1 MTQAAALLVRW
12 RWIALAIAALLA
24 LPFAEQVLPREWRIG
39 VLLPKIF
46 AFAII
51 GQGLNAITGFAG
63 QLNLGISA
71 FVAIGAYAFS
81 MLTSPIYPVGLGF
94 WPALALSAVVAAG
107 VGVLLAVPTL
117 RLRGDYLA
125 IVTLGFSEIVQ
136 DSLKNLEPITKGT
149 AGINPVAEPAFG
161 TGLGAYLLYLALLL
175 AAVLLLRNLR
185 WSRLG
190 RQWVAVRE
198 DELAARSSGIDTAR
212 AKLAAFAWGSGLA
225 GAGGALLVASIG
237 TSGDPGTYDFQMS
250 VMVLCAV
257 IVGGMGSI
265 GGVLLGSLVMFGLND
280 IVLDRLT
287 VLIQRHGGGG
297 DVLTTPNNWKY
308 LVFGVALILTMRLKP
323 AGLWPAREVQAELEA
338 DARAVQP

>member
-1 MTQAAALLVRW
+1 MNAGDARRW
-12 RWIALAIAALLA
+12 RWVVLAIAALVA
-24 LPFAEQVLPREWRIG
+24 LPFAELVLPRDWRVG
-39 VLLPKIF
+39 SLLPKIF

-51 GQGLNAITGFAG
+51 GQGLNIITGFAG
-63 QLNLGISA
+63 QLNLGIAA

-81 MLTSPIYPVGLGF
+81 MLTSPIYPPGLGF
-94 WPALALSAVVAAG
+94 WAALALSTALAAAAG
-107 VGVLLAVPTL
+107 ALLAVPMM

-136 DSLKNLEPITKGT
+136 DCLKNLEPITKGT
-149 AGINPVAEPAFG
+149 AGINPVAAPAFG
-161 TGLGAYLLYLALLL
+161 KGLGAYGLYLALLL
-175 AAVLLLRNLR
+175 AVVLVARNLR

-287 VLIQRHGGGG
+287 MAIQQHGGGG
-297 DVLTTPNNWKY
+297 SGLTTPNNWKY
-308 LVFGVALILTMRLKP
+308 LLFGLALILTMRLRP
-323 AGLWPAREVQAELEA
+323 AGLWPAREVQAELA
-338 DARAVQP
+338 GRAGTAPT